1 MWKNIIV
8 FYTLQLYV
16 FTYEAEKEK
25 IYSPKTFKNYNVLGI
40 MCNIIHINSDI
51 IRFMT
56 HYFTNSIICLR
67 LEVQR

>member
-1 MWKNIIV
+1 MV
-8 FYTLQLYV
+8 STQ
-16 FTYEAEKEK
+16 T
-25 IYSPKTFKNYNVLGI
+25 NYMYLDII
-40 MCNIIHINSDI
+40 MCNIIHFNSDI